1 MFTGLIEQL
10 GIITAIEKNENNL
23 VLKIKQ
29 DQLLHELQIDESV
42 AHNGI
47 CLTVEAINEM
57 DYQVTAIAE
66 TIEKTNIDQW
76 NVGDTVNL
84 ERAMR
89 LSDRLGGHIVQG
101 HVDGIGICA
110 HIEDQKGSIIFTFSF
125 PEKFARLIIEK
136 GSICINGT
144 SLTAF
149 DVTGSSFSVA
159 IIPYT
164 LDNTIFKYLKIKD
177 AVNIEFDILGKYIL
191 RDVELKG

>member
-1 MFTGLIEQL
+1 
-10 GIITAIEKNENNL
+10 
-23 VLKIKQ
+23 
-29 DQLLHELQIDESV
+29 
-42 AHNGI
+42 
-47 CLTVEAINEM
+47 
-57 DYQVTAIAE
+57 E

-164 LDNTIFKYLKIKD
+164 LENTIFKFLKIKD
-177 AVNIEFDILGKYIL
+177 
-191 RDVELKG
+191 